1 MATTNPMMHFL
12 LHSEGK
18 LAIRPKFLDLL
29 MNYDWRLG
37 INSTLTQIPQP
48 MHSSSEMSADLDFG
62 PTSMQCFPAQET
74 NHTIREDAIPCQKI
88 RECHKPYTM
97 ETRAEPQKPEEI
109 KRRSLPI
116 FTTGQFR
123 LHSCPHFLGLHLSSS
138 TTATRLNLCAI
149 SGEGQ
154 QTRDGE
160 DGMDSAEQS
169 RSSESEPLRP
179 RRAILGQSQPET
191 TQ

>member
-1 MATTNPMMHFL
+1 M
-12 LHSEGK
+12 
-18 LAIRPKFLDLL
+18 
-29 MNYDWRLG
+29 G

-138 TTATRLNLCAI
+138 TTATRINLCAI

-154 QTRDGE
+154 TKGRGGRDGL
-160 DGMDSAEQS
+160 GRAVAFV
-169 RSSESEPLRP
+169 SEPRP
-179 RRAILGQSQPET
+179 TRAILYEYRRNQLWKIGSYH
-191 TQ
+191 